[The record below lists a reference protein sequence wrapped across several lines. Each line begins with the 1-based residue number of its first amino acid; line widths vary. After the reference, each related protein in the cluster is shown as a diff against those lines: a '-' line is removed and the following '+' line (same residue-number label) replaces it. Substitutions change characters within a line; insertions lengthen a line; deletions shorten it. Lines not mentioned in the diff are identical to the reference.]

1 MRNLRNLIA
10 LLAVALFTTEATAQ
24 SSVPGYGQQ
33 LQTTNYGK
41 KLGRGTMSYEVSFD
55 YPELG
60 PRPLIDSIR
69 VCIFR
74 SLDMQTPPAGTDLNA
89 YLSQEGNKFF
99 NKAEKDYAEE
109 MDADPDFYPTE
120 SYQQKIKLIAN
131 TSRYVSYSFEG
142 HEYATGAAHGLSWKY
157 GFSFE
162 RTSGKTLT
170 WNDIFTPTGLKQLI
184 RIVDRQLRAQY
195 YGPMG
200 CEPSYS
206 PSELTLPAAAPV
218 LTQKGILFT
227 YGAYEIGAYAEGLP
241 HCTIPYHLLAA
252 LMTQKGKTL
261 TNQK

>member
-1 MRNLRNLIA
+1 MRKLRNLIA

-74 SLDMQTPPAGTDLNA
+74 SLDMQTPPAGTDLDA

-120 SYQQKIKLIAN
+120 SYQQKIAQALCHGIIA
-131 TSRYVSYSFEG
+131 Y
-142 HEYATGAAHGLSWKY
+142 
-157 GFSFE
+157 FSLAP
-162 RTSGKTLT
+162 SG
-170 WNDIFTPTGLKQLI
+170 
-184 RIVDRQLRAQY
+184 
-195 YGPMG
+195 
-200 CEPSYS
+200 E
-206 PSELTLPAAAPV
+206 
-218 LTQKGILFT
+218 
-227 YGAYEIGAYAEGLP
+227 
-241 HCTIPYHLLAA
+241 
-252 LMTQKGKTL
+252 
-261 TNQK
+261 